1 MKKSDPAGRRG
12 FLIGYALTAAFLFK
26 AAVPVFADGTVLDP
40 VSGRGR
46 DRSESLGA
54 GPAEG
59 DLRAALSPPAYRME
73 PAAFAA
79 FVRAHADEGRLLTAT
94 ELAAALDRY
103 ALQVQS
109 RVRSAAAD
117 SSPPSAPSAV
127 PSVASGSPDTSRSS
141 AGDSAA
147 APGGPRA
154 LRELQAQEA
163 ARRDSLA
170 RARAVGAGD
179 TGVTRSA
186 AWPDTQPSVLGE
198 PRVAGGD
205 QNLEDSRAADEEEAK
220 GWFAN
225 LFLDLREGGGKE
237 GGLDGH
243 DWAAIIYVVV
253 GVVVVG
259 AFIVYAAQTLIELS
273 LNQEHHPVF
282 QEAGLRLSYSGHSWR
297 DGAGADLYRDAYL
310 AGIRYGIGFDR
321 PGADIGL
328 AIEGGYL
335 DIRLSPSDGVGDAFD
350 FRGGY
355 LIAGP
360 LLRFG
365 SFDPVCFS
373 LEFLNGTST
382 HASIGWISKA
392 RMALQARF
400 GRHEVAG
407 VNLGAVFYD
416 LAFLDGLAWRRG
428 DFNRDLSLIGGL
440 DFGWEF

>member
-1 MKKSDPAGRRG
+1 MMATLRSFAG
-12 FLIGYALTAAFLFK
+12 FCLAAVFAFE
-26 AAVPVFADGTVLDP
+26 AAVPVFADGTVLDFGGGGLSRP
-40 VSGRGR
+40 
-46 DRSESLGA
+46 A
-54 GPAEG
+54 PAPPAPAEG
-59 DLRAALSPPAYRME
+59 DLRAAFPRPAYRME

-79 FVRAHADEGRLLTAT
+79 FVRAHAGEGRLLTG
-94 ELAAALDRY
+94 EQLASALDRN
-103 ALQVQS
+103 A
-109 RVRSAAAD
+109 RPD
-117 SSPPSAPSAV
+117 SGPSPASAV
-127 PSVASGSPDTSRSS
+127 PSALASAPPDTSRS
-141 AGDSAA
+141 AARDSAA
-147 APGGPRA
+147 VPAASAGPRA
-154 LRELQAQEA
+154 LREMQAKEA

-170 RARAVGAGD
+170 RARSGGPALGNTGD
-179 TGVTRSA
+179 TQSA
-186 AWPDTQPSVLGE
+186 ALPDTQPIMIGE
-198 PRVAGGD
+198 PRAAGGD
-205 QNLEDSRAADEEEAK
+205 QNLEDARAADEEEAK

-225 LFLDLREGGGKE
+225 LFLDLREGGGKA
-237 GGLDGH
+237 GGLDGK

-273 LNQEHHPVF
+273 LNQEHAPLF

-328 AIEGGYL
+328 AVEGGYL
-335 DIRLSPSDGVGDAFD
+335 DIRLSPADGAGDAFD

-365 SFDPVCFS
+365 SFDPLCFS

-382 HASIGWISKA
+382 HSSIGWISKS
-392 RMALQARF
+392 RMALQTRF
-400 GRHEVAG
+400 GRHEVVG

-416 LAFLDGLAWRRG
+416 LAFLDGLAWRQG
-428 DFNRDLSLIGGL
+428 DFNRDLSLIGGV